1 MTSPGEGGGA
11 QAVAPLAARLGAA
24 SPLDGFVDYTDSEG
38 ISLYPAQEEALLEI
52 LDGRNVIMNTPTGSG
67 KSLVAAGAH
76 FAALSAGQRSVYT
89 APLKALVSEKFFALC
104 AAFGADRVGMI
115 TGDAAVNPQAPIIC
129 ATAEILANWA
139 LRDGSEADVD
149 VVIADEF
156 HFYADPQR
164 GWAWQVPLLSLPQ
177 CQFVLLSAT
186 LGPTQRF
193 ADELTGRTG
202 RDTATVRSA
211 ERPVPLRFEYGT
223 LPLHASIE
231 DLLER
236 NRAPIYVVHFTQRE
250 AIEAAQAYTSIGVL
264 SRAERELVAEAIGGF
279 KFDSPIGKD
288 LRRLIGHGVG
298 VHHAGLLPKYRLLT
312 ERLAQQGLLKL
323 ICGTDTLGVGVNV
336 PIRTVLFT
344 QLCKYD
350 GQKTRL
356 LNAREFHQIAGR
368 AGRAGYDDQ
377 GFVRVQAPAHW
388 IENRIATQKAESNPK
403 AKRKLTKRKPP
414 ERNYAHWNEE
424 TFDRLVAAEPEP
436 LTSSFEVSH
445 QMVMHMLDRPGD
457 GCADLRRLLVENHE
471 TRRRQRRHIR
481 RAVAIYRSL
490 VDAGV
495 VEVLEA
501 PDEWGRRV
509 RVTVD
514 LQDSFALHQPLS
526 LFAVEALG
534 VLDADETD
542 YPLDVLSVVESVL
555 ENPGPVIAAQVE
567 RLRSDLLGE
576 LKAQGVPYEER
587 MERLAAVEH
596 PKPLREFL
604 YGTFD
609 IFRRH
614 HPWVE
619 AENVR
624 PKSIAREL
632 RERAMTFGEYVN
644 HYGLKRSEG
653 LLLRYL
659 SDAYRALMQ
668 NVPTDRRTPELDE
681 LTGWLGALVRG
692 VDSSLLDEWERLTA
706 VADGSGDGEDGG
718 SGSEGDG
725 GSDGE
730 DGEDSEDSESDGGS
744 ESESAGEDGGSDG
757 ESGSDGEDGE
767 DGEDSES
774 DGGDVRR

>member
-1 MTSPGEGGGA
+1 MARA
-11 QAVAPLAARLGAA
+11 QAVAPLAARLAAA
-24 SPLDGFVDYTDSEG
+24 SPLDGFVDYVTSEG

-76 FAALSAGQRSVYT
+76 FAALSAGRRSVYT

-104 AAFGADRVGMI
+104 EAFGAERVGMI

-139 LRDGSEADVD
+139 LRDGAEADVD

-164 GWAWQVPLLSLPQ
+164 GWAWQVPLLTLPQ

-202 RDTATVRSA
+202 RETVTVRSA

-231 DLLER
+231 DLLDR

-264 SRAERELVAEAIGGF
+264 SRAERDLVAEAIGGF

-350 GQKTRL
+350 GQRTRL

-368 AGRAGYDDQ
+368 AGRAGFDEQ

-388 IENRIATQKAESNPK
+388 IENRVAERKAESDPK

-424 TFDRLVAAEPEP
+424 TFERLVAAEPEP

-445 QMVMHMLDRPGD
+445 QMVMHVLDRPGD
-457 GCADLRRLLVENHE
+457 GCADMRRLLVENHE

-495 VEVLEA
+495 VEVLDT

-526 LFAVEALG
+526 LFAMEALG
-534 VLDADETD
+534 VLDADEPD

-567 RLRSDLLGE
+567 RLRSHLLGE

-604 YGTFD
+604 YGSFD

-619 AENVR
+619 GENVR
-624 PKSIAREL
+624 PKSITREL
-632 RERAMTFGEYVN
+632 HERAMTFGEYVN

-659 SDAYRALMQ
+659 SDAYRTLVQ

-681 LTGWLGALVRG
+681 LTDWLGALVRG

-706 VADGSGDGEDGG
+706 VAAGSDDGEP
-718 SGSEGDG
+718 EGDTG
-725 GSDGE
+725 
-730 DGEDSEDSESDGGS
+730 
-744 ESESAGEDGGSDG
+744 
-757 ESGSDGEDGE
+757 
-767 DGEDSES
+767 
-774 DGGDVRR
+774 

>member
-1 MTSPGEGGGA
+1 MTAPA
-11 QAVAPLAARLGAA
+11 DPTVTTTPMAAADPPAPLAPPLAARLGAA
-24 SPLDGFVDYTDSEG
+24 SPLDGFVDYVESEG

-76 FAALSAGQRSVYT
+76 FAALVAGRRSVYT

-104 AAFGADRVGMI
+104 DAFGAERVGMI
-115 TGDAAVNPQAPIIC
+115 TGDAAVNPQAPIVC

-139 LRDGSEADVD
+139 LRDGADADVD

-164 GWAWQVPLLSLPQ
+164 GWAWQVPLLTLPQ

-186 LGPTQRF
+186 LGPTDRF
-193 ADELTGRTG
+193 AAELDARTG
-202 RDTATVRSA
+202 RKTVTVRSG

-236 NRAPIYVVHFTQRE
+236 NRAPVYVVHFTQRE

-264 SRAERELVAEAIGGF
+264 SRAERDRVAEAVGGF
-279 KFDSPIGKD
+279 AFDSPIGKD

-350 GQKTRL
+350 GQRTRL

-368 AGRAGYDDQ
+368 AGRAGYDEQ

-388 IENRIATQKAESNPK
+388 IENRVAEQKTADNPK
-403 AKRKLTKRKPP
+403 ARRKLTKRKPP
-414 ERNYAHWNEE
+414 ERNYAHWNED
-424 TFDRLVAAEPEP
+424 TYQRLTAAEPEP
-436 LTSSFEVSH
+436 LVSSFDVSH
-445 QMVMHMLDRPGD
+445 QMVMHLLDRPGD
-457 GCADLRRLLVENHE
+457 GCAALRRLLVENHE

-495 VEVLEA
+495 VEVLES

-509 RVTVD
+509 RVTVN
-514 LQDSFALHQPLS
+514 LQDGFALHQPLS

-534 VLDADETD
+534 VLDPGEAD
-542 YPLDVLSVVESVL
+542 YPLDVLSVIESVL
-555 ENPGPVIAAQVE
+555 ENPGPVVAAQVE
-567 RLRSDLLGE
+567 RLRADLLGE

-604 YGTFD
+604 YGAFD
-609 IFRRH
+609 LFRRH

-619 AENVR
+619 GDNVR
-624 PKSIAREL
+624 PKSIAREMH
-632 RERAMTFGEYVN
+632 ERAMTFGEYVN

-659 SDAYRALMQ
+659 SDAYRTMMQ
-668 NVPTDRRTPELDE
+668 NVPAERRTPPLDE
-681 LTGWLGALVRG
+681 LTDWLGALVRG

-706 VADGSGDGEDGG
+706 VAAEPSGVEQ
-718 SGSEGDG
+718 
-725 GSDGE
+725 
-730 DGEDSEDSESDGGS
+730 
-744 ESESAGEDGGSDG
+744 
-757 ESGSDGEDGE
+757 
-767 DGEDSES
+767 
-774 DGGDVRR
+774 

>member
-1 MTSPGEGGGA
+1 MNPDDPRTPADAGTASRHEGDGAPAARLGSPAPSAARLGSP
-11 QAVAPLAARLGAA
+11 APLAARLGAA
-24 SPLDGFVDYTDSEG
+24 SPLDGFVDYTESAG
-38 ISLYPAQEEALLEI
+38 IALYPAQEEALLEI
-52 LDGRNVIMNTPTGSG
+52 LEGHNVIMNTPTGSG

-76 FAALSAGQRSVYT
+76 FAALVEGRRSVYT

-104 AAFGADRVGMI
+104 DAFGAERVGMI

-129 ATAEILANWA
+129 ATAEILANQA
-139 LRDGSEADVD
+139 LRDGDEADVD

-164 GWAWQVPLLSLPQ
+164 GWAWQVPLLTLPQ

-193 ADELTGRTG
+193 ADELTRRTG
-202 RDTATVRSA
+202 RETVTVRSA

-223 LPLHASIE
+223 APLHASIE

-236 NRAPIYVVHFTQRE
+236 DRAPIYVVHFTQRE

-264 SRAERELVAEAIGGF
+264 TRGERDLVAEAVGGF

-298 VHHAGLLPKYRLLT
+298 AHHAGLLPKYRLLT

-350 GQKTRL
+350 GQRTRL

-368 AGRAGYDDQ
+368 AGRAGFDEQ

-388 IENRIATQKAESNPK
+388 IENRIAEEKAAADRKS
-403 AKRKLTKRKPP
+403 KRKVVKRRPP

-424 TFDRLVAAEPEP
+424 TFTRLTGAEPEP
-436 LTSSFEVSH
+436 LVSSFEVSH
-445 QMVMHMLDRPGD
+445 QMVMHVLDRPGD

-490 VDAGV
+490 LEAGV
-495 VEVLEA
+495 VEVLEV
-501 PDEWGRRV
+501 PDDWGRRV

-534 VLDADETD
+534 VLDPDEAD
-542 YPLDVLSVVESVL
+542 YPRDVLSVVESVL

-567 RLRSDLLGE
+567 RLRTELLGE

-596 PKPLREFL
+596 PKPLRDFL
-604 YGTFD
+604 YGSFD
-609 IFRRH
+609 VFRRH

-619 AENVR
+619 GDNVR
-624 PKSIAREL
+624 PKSVAREMH
-632 RERAMTFGEYVN
+632 EQAMTFGEYVN

-659 SDAYRALMQ
+659 SDAYRALVQ
-668 NVPTDRRTPELDE
+668 NVPAERRTPPLDE
-681 LTGWLGALVRG
+681 LTDWLGALVRG

-706 VADGSGDGEDGG
+706 VTGEAGPADDGA
-718 SGSEGDG
+718 
-725 GSDGE
+725 
-730 DGEDSEDSESDGGS
+730 
-744 ESESAGEDGGSDG
+744 AGVEQPL
-757 ESGSDGEDGE
+757 
-767 DGEDSES
+767 
-774 DGGDVRR
+774 RR

>member
-1 MTSPGEGGGA
+1 MTTREGGGGA
-11 QAVAPLAARLGAA
+11 RAVAPLAARLDAA
-24 SPLDGFVDYTDSEG
+24 SPLDGFVEYVESEG

-76 FAALSAGQRSVYT
+76 FAALAAGRRSVYT

-104 AAFGADRVGMI
+104 DSFGAERVGMI
-115 TGDAAVNPQAPIIC
+115 TGDAAVNPGAPIVC
-129 ATAEILANWA
+129 ATAEILANWG
-139 LRDGSEADVD
+139 LRDGAEADVD
-149 VVIADEF
+149 VLIADEF

-164 GWAWQVPLLSLPQ
+164 GWAWQVPLLTLPQ

-186 LGPTQRF
+186 LGPTERF
-193 ADELTGRTG
+193 ADELTRRTG
-202 RDTATVRSA
+202 RETATVRSS

-236 NRAPIYVVHFTQRE
+236 NRAPVYVVHFTQRE
-250 AIEAAQAYTSIGVL
+250 AVEAAQAYTSIGVL
-264 SRAERELVAEAIGGF
+264 SRAERDRVAAAVGGF

-350 GQKTRL
+350 GQRTRL

-368 AGRAGYDDQ
+368 AGRAGYDEQ
-377 GFVRVQAPAHW
+377 GWVRVQAPAHW
-388 IENRIATQKAESNPK
+388 IENRIAEAKAASDPK
-403 AKRKLTKRKPP
+403 AKRKLTKRRPP
-414 ERNYAHWNEE
+414 ERNYAHWTEQ
-424 TFDRLVAAEPEP
+424 TFERLVAAEPEP
-436 LTSSFEVSH
+436 LVSSFEVSH
-445 QMVMHMLDRPGD
+445 QMVMHLLDRPGD
-457 GCADLRRLLVENHE
+457 GCADLRRLLVDNHE
-471 TRRRQRRHIR
+471 PRRRQRRHIR

-490 VDAGV
+490 LEAGV
-495 VEVLEA
+495 VEVLET

-534 VLDADETD
+534 VLDSAEDG
-542 YPLDVLSVVESVL
+542 YPLDVLSVIESVL

-604 YGTFD
+604 YGAFD
-609 IFRRH
+609 VFRRH

-619 AENVR
+619 GDNVR
-624 PKSIAREL
+624 PKSIAREMH
-632 RERAMTFGEYVN
+632 ERAMNFGEYVN

-659 SDAYRALMQ
+659 SDAYRALVQ
-668 NVPTDRRTPELDE
+668 NVPAERRTPALEE
-681 LTGWLGALVRG
+681 LTDWLGALVRG

-706 VADGSGDGEDGG
+706 VAGEVE
-718 SGSEGDG
+718 GSE
-725 GSDGE
+725 
-730 DGEDSEDSESDGGS
+730 
-744 ESESAGEDGGSDG
+744 A
-757 ESGSDGEDGE
+757 SGAADPPAAD
-767 DGEDSES
+767 
-774 DGGDVRR
+774 DVRHRRDR

>member
-1 MTSPGEGGGA
+1 MPAGEGICA
-11 QAVAPLAARLGAA
+11 PVSSSRADSSPLAARLSAD
-24 SPLDGFVDYTDSEG
+24 SPLDGFIDYVTSEDL
-38 ISLYPAQEEALLEI
+38 SLYPAQEEALLEI
-52 LDGRNVIMNTPTGSG
+52 FDGRNVIMNTPTGSG
-67 KSLVAAGAH
+67 KSLVAVGAH
-76 FAALSAGQRSVYT
+76 FAALAAGRRSIYT

-104 AAFGADRVGMI
+104 DAFGAERVGMI
-115 TGDAAVNPQAPIIC
+115 TGDASVNPQAPIIC
-129 ATAEILANWA
+129 ATAEILANQA
-139 LRDGSEADVD
+139 LRDGADAEVD

-164 GWAWQVPLLSLPQ
+164 GWAWQVPLLTLPQ

-186 LGPTQRF
+186 LGPTDRF
-193 ADELTGRTG
+193 AEELTGRTG
-202 RDTATVRSA
+202 RETATVRSA

-250 AIEAAQAYTSIGVL
+250 ATAAAQAYTSIGIL
-264 SRAERELVAEAIGGF
+264 SRAERDRLTEAIGGF
-279 KFDSPIGKD
+279 RFDSPIGKD

-350 GQKTRL
+350 GQRTRL
-356 LNAREFHQIAGR
+356 LSAREFHQIAGR
-368 AGRAGYDDQ
+368 AGRAGYDEQ
-377 GFVRVQAPAHW
+377 GWVRVQAPAHW
-388 IENRIATQKAESNPK
+388 IENRVAETKAASDPK
-403 AKRKLTKRKPP
+403 RKRKPTKRRAP
-414 ERNYAHWNEE
+414 ERNYAHWTEA
-424 TFDRLVAAEPEP
+424 TFERLVAAQPEP
-436 LTSSFEVSH
+436 LDSSFEVSH
-445 QMVMHMLDRPGD
+445 QMVMHVLDRPGD

-471 TRRRQRRHIR
+471 PRRRQRRHIR

-501 PDEWGRRV
+501 PDRWGRRV

-514 LQDSFALHQPLS
+514 LQDNFALHQPLS
-526 LFAVEALG
+526 LFALEALG
-534 VLDADETD
+534 VLDAAEPD
-542 YPLDVLSVVESVL
+542 YPLEVLSVIESVM

-567 RLRSDLLGE
+567 QIRSDLLGE

-604 YGTFD
+604 YGSFD

-619 AENVR
+619 GDNVR
-624 PKSIAREL
+624 PKSVAREMH
-632 RERAMTFGEYVN
+632 ERAMNFGEYVN

-659 SDAYRALMQ
+659 SDVYRAMVQ
-668 NVPTDRRTPELDE
+668 NVPDEARTPELDE
-681 LTGWLGALVRG
+681 LTGQLGALVRA

-706 VADGSGDGEDGG
+706 QAEASGTP
-718 SGSEGDG
+718 EGDSG
-725 GSDGE
+725 VEQQE
-730 DGEDSEDSESDGGS
+730 DPDDREGQHHCQQP
-744 ESESAGEDGGSDG
+744 
-757 ESGSDGEDGE
+757 
-767 DGEDSES
+767 
-774 DGGDVRR
+774 VL

>member
-1 MTSPGEGGGA
+1 MTAAGPT
-11 QAVAPLAARLGAA
+11 VPPLAARLGAA
-24 SPLDGFVDYTDSEG
+24 SPLDGFVDYTESEG

-52 LDGRNVIMNTPTGSG
+52 LGGHNVIMNTPTGSG

-76 FAALSAGQRSVYT
+76 FAALVAGRRSVYT

-104 AAFGADRVGMI
+104 EAFGAERVGMI

-139 LRDGSEADVD
+139 LRDGTDADVD

-164 GWAWQVPLLSLPQ
+164 GWAWQVPLLTLPQ

-186 LGPTQRF
+186 LGPTEHF
-193 ADELTGRTG
+193 ATELTGRTG
-202 RDTATVRSA
+202 RETVTVRSA

-223 LPLHASIE
+223 VPLHASIE

-236 NRAPIYVVHFTQRE
+236 NRAPVYVVHFTQRE
-250 AIEAAQAYTSIGVL
+250 AIDAAQAYTSIGVL
-264 SRAERELVAEAIGGF
+264 SRAERDRVAEAIGGF

-356 LNAREFHQIAGR
+356 LSAREFHQIAGR

-388 IENRIATQKAESNPK
+388 IENRIVEEKAASDP
-403 AKRKLTKRKPP
+403 KRKRKVVKRRPP

-424 TFDRLVAAEPEP
+424 TFERLVAAEPEP
-436 LTSSFEVSH
+436 LVSSFEVSH
-445 QMVMHMLDRPGD
+445 QMVMHLLDRPGD
-457 GCADLRRLLVENHE
+457 GCATLRRLLVENHE

-490 VDAGV
+490 IEAGV
-495 VEVLEA
+495 VEVLES
-501 PDEWGRRV
+501 PDEWGRLV

-534 VLDADETD
+534 VLDVAEAD
-542 YPLDVLSVVESVL
+542 YPLDVLSVIESVL

-604 YGTFD
+604 YGAFD
-609 IFRRH
+609 IFRQH

-619 AENVR
+619 GDNVR
-624 PKSIAREL
+624 PKSIAREMH
-632 RERAMTFGEYVN
+632 ERAMNFGEYVN

-659 SDAYRALMQ
+659 SDAYRALVQ
-668 NVPTDRRTPELDE
+668 NVPAERRTPPLDE
-681 LTGWLGALVRG
+681 LTDWLGTLVRG

-706 VADGSGDGEDGG
+706 VVGGEA
-718 SGSEGDG
+718 EPV
-725 GSDGE
+725 
-730 DGEDSEDSESDGGS
+730 
-744 ESESAGEDGGSDG
+744 AN
-757 ESGSDGEDGE
+757 
-767 DGEDSES
+767 
-774 DGGDVRR
+774 

>member
-1 MTSPGEGGGA
+1 MTAAGPT
-11 QAVAPLAARLGAA
+11 VPPLAARLGAA
-24 SPLDGFVDYTDSEG
+24 SPLDGFVDYTESEG

-52 LDGRNVIMNTPTGSG
+52 LGGHNVIMNTPTGSG

-76 FAALSAGQRSVYT
+76 FAALVAGRRSVYT

-104 AAFGADRVGMI
+104 EAFGAERVGMI

-139 LRDGSEADVD
+139 LRDGTDADVD

-164 GWAWQVPLLSLPQ
+164 GWAWQVPLLTLPQ

-186 LGPTQRF
+186 LGPTEHF
-193 ADELTGRTG
+193 ATELTGRTG
-202 RDTATVRSA
+202 RETVTVRSA

-223 LPLHASIE
+223 VPLHASIE

-236 NRAPIYVVHFTQRE
+236 NRAPVYVVHFTQRE
-250 AIEAAQAYTSIGVL
+250 AIDAAQAYTSIGVL
-264 SRAERELVAEAIGGF
+264 SRAERDRVAEAIGGF

-356 LNAREFHQIAGR
+356 LSAREFHQIAGR

-388 IENRIATQKAESNPK
+388 IENRIVEEKAASDP
-403 AKRKLTKRKPP
+403 KRKRKVVKRRPP

-424 TFDRLVAAEPEP
+424 TFERLVAAEPEP
-436 LTSSFEVSH
+436 LVSSFEVSH
-445 QMVMHMLDRPGD
+445 QMVMHLLDRPGD
-457 GCADLRRLLVENHE
+457 GCAALRRLLVENHE

-490 VDAGV
+490 IEAGV
-495 VEVLEA
+495 VEVLES
-501 PDEWGRRV
+501 PDEWGRLV

-534 VLDADETD
+534 VLDVAEAD
-542 YPLDVLSVVESVL
+542 YPLDVLSVIESVL

-587 MERLAAVEH
+587 TERLAAVEH

-604 YGTFD
+604 YGAFD
-609 IFRRH
+609 IFRQH

-619 AENVR
+619 GDNVR
-624 PKSIAREL
+624 PKSIAREMH
-632 RERAMTFGEYVN
+632 ERAMNFGEYVN

-659 SDAYRALMQ
+659 SDAYRALVQ
-668 NVPTDRRTPELDE
+668 NVPAERRTPPLDE
-681 LTGWLGALVRG
+681 LTDWLGTLVRG

-706 VADGSGDGEDGG
+706 VVGGEA
-718 SGSEGDG
+718 EPV
-725 GSDGE
+725 
-730 DGEDSEDSESDGGS
+730 
-744 ESESAGEDGGSDG
+744 AN
-757 ESGSDGEDGE
+757 
-767 DGEDSES
+767 
-774 DGGDVRR
+774 

>member
-1 MTSPGEGGGA
+1 MTVGA
-11 QAVAPLAARLGAA
+11 AVPPLAGRLDAA
-24 SPLDGFVDYTDSEG
+24 SVLDGFVDYVTAEG

-76 FAALSAGQRSVYT
+76 FAALAAGRRSVYT

-104 AAFGADRVGMI
+104 EAFGAERVGMI
-115 TGDAAVNPQAPIIC
+115 TGDAAVNSDAPIIC
-129 ATAEILANWA
+129 ATAEILANLA
-139 LRDGSEADVD
+139 LRDGAEADVD

-164 GWAWQVPLLSLPQ
+164 GWAWQVPLLTLPH

-186 LGPTQRF
+186 LGPTERF

-202 RDTATVRSA
+202 RETVTVRSG
-211 ERPVPLRFEYGT
+211 ERPVPLGFEYGT

-231 DLLER
+231 DLLDR

-264 SRAERELVAEAIGGF
+264 SRAERDRVASAIGGF
-279 KFDSPIGKD
+279 KFDSPHGKD

-350 GQKTRL
+350 GQRTRL
-356 LNAREFHQIAGR
+356 LNVREFHQIAGR
-368 AGRAGYDDQ
+368 AGRAGFDEQ
-377 GFVRVQAPAHW
+377 GWVRVQAPAHW
-388 IENRIATQKAESNPK
+388 IENRIAEQKAASDPK
-403 AKRKLTKRKPP
+403 AKRKLTKRRPP
-414 ERNYAHWNEE
+414 ERNYAHWNEQ
-424 TFDRLVAAEPEP
+424 TFERLVAAEPEP
-436 LTSSFEVSH
+436 LVSSFEVSH
-445 QMVMHMLDRPGD
+445 QMVMHVLDRPGD
-457 GCADLRRLLVENHE
+457 GCADLRRLLVETHE
-471 TRRRQRRHIR
+471 PRRRQRRHIR
-481 RAVAIYRSL
+481 RAIAIYRSL
-490 VDAGV
+490 LEAGV
-495 VEVLEA
+495 VEVLA
-501 PDEWGRRV
+501 VPDEWGRRV

-534 VLDADETD
+534 VLDAEAAD
-542 YPLDVLSVVESVL
+542 YPLDVLSVIESVL

-567 RLRSDLLGE
+567 RLRNDLLGE

-587 MERLAAVEH
+587 MERLATVEH

-604 YGTFD
+604 YGAFD

-619 AENVR
+619 GDNVR
-624 PKSIAREL
+624 PKSVAREMHQ
-632 RERAMTFGEYVN
+632 RSMNFGEYVN

-653 LLLRYL
+653 LVLRYL
-659 SDAYRALMQ
+659 SDAYRTLIQ
-668 NVPTDRRTPELDE
+668 NVPAERRTPALEE
-681 LTGWLGALVRG
+681 LTDWLGALVRG

-706 VADGSGDGEDGG
+706 VAEETGT
-718 SGSEGDG
+718 
-725 GSDGE
+725 
-730 DGEDSEDSESDGGS
+730 
-744 ESESAGEDGGSDG
+744 A
-757 ESGSDGEDGE
+757 
-767 DGEDSES
+767 
-774 DGGDVRR
+774 

>member
-1 MTSPGEGGGA
+1 MTSPAEGGGA

-52 LDGRNVIMNTPTGSG
+52 LDGQNVIMNTPTGSG

-76 FAALSAGQRSVYT
+76 FAALAAGRRSVYT

>member
-1 MTSPGEGGGA
+1 MTAAGPT
-11 QAVAPLAARLGAA
+11 VPPLAARLGAA
-24 SPLDGFVDYTDSEG
+24 SPLDGFVDYTESEG

-52 LDGRNVIMNTPTGSG
+52 LGGHNVIMNTPTGSG

-76 FAALSAGQRSVYT
+76 FAALVAGRRSVYT

-104 AAFGADRVGMI
+104 EAFGAERVGMI

-139 LRDGSEADVD
+139 LRDGTDADVD

-164 GWAWQVPLLSLPQ
+164 GWAWQVPLLTLPK

-186 LGPTQRF
+186 LGPTEHF
-193 ADELTGRTG
+193 ATELTGRTG
-202 RDTATVRSA
+202 RETVTVRSA

-223 LPLHASIE
+223 VPLHASIE

-236 NRAPIYVVHFTQRE
+236 NRAPVYVVHFTQRE
-250 AIEAAQAYTSIGVL
+250 AIDAAQAYTSIGVL
-264 SRAERELVAEAIGGF
+264 SRAERDRVAEAIGGF

-356 LNAREFHQIAGR
+356 LSAREFHQIAGR

-388 IENRIATQKAESNPK
+388 IENRIVEEKAASDP
-403 AKRKLTKRKPP
+403 KRKRKVVKRRPP

-424 TFDRLVAAEPEP
+424 TFERLVAAEPEP
-436 LTSSFEVSH
+436 LVSSFEVSH
-445 QMVMHMLDRPGD
+445 QMVMHLLDRPGD
-457 GCADLRRLLVENHE
+457 GCAALRRLLVENHE

-490 VDAGV
+490 IEAGV
-495 VEVLEA
+495 VEVLES
-501 PDEWGRRV
+501 PDEWGRLV

-534 VLDADETD
+534 VLDVAEAD
-542 YPLDVLSVVESVL
+542 YPLDVLSVIESVL

-587 MERLAAVEH
+587 TERLAAVEH

-604 YGTFD
+604 YGAFD
-609 IFRRH
+609 IFRQH

-619 AENVR
+619 GDNVR
-624 PKSIAREL
+624 PKSIAREMH
-632 RERAMTFGEYVN
+632 ERAMNFGEYVN

-659 SDAYRALMQ
+659 SDAYRALVQ
-668 NVPTDRRTPELDE
+668 NVPAERRTPPLDE
-681 LTGWLGALVRG
+681 LTDWLGTLVRG

-706 VADGSGDGEDGG
+706 VVGGEA
-718 SGSEGDG
+718 EPV
-725 GSDGE
+725 
-730 DGEDSEDSESDGGS
+730 
-744 ESESAGEDGGSDG
+744 AN
-757 ESGSDGEDGE
+757 
-767 DGEDSES
+767 
-774 DGGDVRR
+774 

>member
-1 MTSPGEGGGA
+1 MTAAGPT
-11 QAVAPLAARLGAA
+11 VPPLAARLGAA
-24 SPLDGFVDYTDSEG
+24 SPLDGFVDYTESEG

-52 LDGRNVIMNTPTGSG
+52 LGGHNVIMNTPTGSG

-76 FAALSAGQRSVYT
+76 FAALVAGRRSVYT

-104 AAFGADRVGMI
+104 EAFGAERVGMI

-139 LRDGSEADVD
+139 LRDGTDADVD

-164 GWAWQVPLLSLPQ
+164 GWAWQVPLLTLPQ

-186 LGPTQRF
+186 LGPTEHF
-193 ADELTGRTG
+193 ATELTGRTG
-202 RDTATVRSA
+202 RETVTVRSA

-223 LPLHASIE
+223 VPLHASIE

-236 NRAPIYVVHFTQRE
+236 NRAPVYVVHFTQRE
-250 AIEAAQAYTSIGVL
+250 AIDAAQAYTSIGVL
-264 SRAERELVAEAIGGF
+264 SRAERDRVAEAIGGF

-312 ERLAQQGLLKL
+312 ERLAQRGLLKL

-356 LNAREFHQIAGR
+356 LSAREFHQIAGR

-388 IENRIATQKAESNPK
+388 IENRIVEEKAASDP
-403 AKRKLTKRKPP
+403 KRKRKVVKRRPP

-424 TFDRLVAAEPEP
+424 TFERLVAAEPEP
-436 LTSSFEVSH
+436 LVSSFEVSH
-445 QMVMHMLDRPGD
+445 QMVMHLLDRPGD
-457 GCADLRRLLVENHE
+457 GCAALRRLLVENHE

-490 VDAGV
+490 IEAGV
-495 VEVLEA
+495 VEVLES
-501 PDEWGRRV
+501 PDEWGRLV

-534 VLDADETD
+534 VLDVAEAD
-542 YPLDVLSVVESVL
+542 YPLDVLSVIESVL

-604 YGTFD
+604 YGAFD
-609 IFRRH
+609 IFRQH

-619 AENVR
+619 GDNVR
-624 PKSIAREL
+624 PKSIAREMH
-632 RERAMTFGEYVN
+632 ERAMNFGEYVN

-659 SDAYRALMQ
+659 SDAYRALVQ
-668 NVPTDRRTPELDE
+668 NVPAERRTPPLDE
-681 LTGWLGALVRG
+681 LTDWLGTLVRG

-706 VADGSGDGEDGG
+706 VVGGEA
-718 SGSEGDG
+718 EPV
-725 GSDGE
+725 
-730 DGEDSEDSESDGGS
+730 
-744 ESESAGEDGGSDG
+744 AN
-757 ESGSDGEDGE
+757 
-767 DGEDSES
+767 
-774 DGGDVRR
+774 

>member
-1 MTSPGEGGGA
+1 MTAPLLPDDSPEPEA
-11 QAVAPLAARLGAA
+11 TIPPLAARLGAA
-24 SPLDGFVDYTDSEG
+24 SALDGFVDYVTSQG
-38 ISLYPAQEEALLEI
+38 IDLYPAQEEALLEI
-52 LDGRNVIMNTPTGSG
+52 LDGRNVILNTPTGSG

-76 FAALSAGQRSVYT
+76 FAALTAGRRSVYT

-104 AAFGADRVGMI
+104 AAFGPERVGMI
-115 TGDAAVNPQAPIIC
+115 TGDASVNPQAPIIC
-129 ATAEILANWA
+129 ATAEILANLA
-139 LRDGSEADVD
+139 LREGTDADVD

-164 GWAWQVPLLSLPQ
+164 GWAWQVPLLTLPQ

-186 LGPTQRF
+186 LGPTERF
-193 ADELTGRTG
+193 ADELNRRTG
-202 RDTATVRSA
+202 RETVTVRSA
-211 ERPVPLRFEYGT
+211 ERPVPLRFEYGVE
-223 LPLHASIE
+223 PLHASIE

-236 NRAPIYVVHFTQRE
+236 NRAPVYVVHFTQRE
-250 AIEAAQAYTSIGVL
+250 ATEAAQAYTSIGML
-264 SRAERELVAEAIGGF
+264 TRAERDRVAEAVGGF

-356 LNAREFHQIAGR
+356 LSAREFHQIAGR
-368 AGRAGYDDQ
+368 AGRAGYDEQ

-388 IENRIATQKAESNPK
+388 IENRVAAEKAAADPRS
-403 AKRKLTKRKPP
+403 KRKVVKRKAP
-414 ERNYAHWNEE
+414 ERNYAHWNAD

-436 LTSSFEVSH
+436 LTSSFAVSH

-457 GCADLRRLLVENHE
+457 GCAALRRLLVENHE

-481 RAVAIYRSL
+481 RAVGIYRSL
-490 VDAGV
+490 LEAGV
-495 VEVLEA
+495 VELLA
-501 PDEWGRRV
+501 TPDELDRRV

-514 LQDSFALHQPLS
+514 LQDRFALHQPLS

-534 VLDADETD
+534 VLDPDEPD
-542 YPLDVLSVVESVL
+542 YHLDVLSVLESVL
-555 ENPGPVIAAQVE
+555 ENPGVVLAAQTE
-567 RLRSDLLGE
+567 RLRVELLGE

-587 MERLAAVEH
+587 MERLAEVEH

-604 YGTFD
+604 YGAFGV
-609 IFRRH
+609 FRQN

-619 AENVR
+619 GDNVR
-624 PKSIAREL
+624 PKSVAREMH
-632 RERAMTFGEYVN
+632 ERAMTFGEYVN

-659 SDAYRALMQ
+659 SDAYRALVQ
-668 NVPTDRRTPELDE
+668 NVPAEQQSDAGARVDRLARGTGAGCGFEPAGRVGAADGGGCGGGRGGRGGRGDRRGD
-681 LTGWLGALVRG
+681 RQR
-692 VDSSLLDEWERLTA
+692 S
-706 VADGSGDGEDGG
+706 ADPGGG
-718 SGSEGDG
+718 SL
-725 GSDGE
+725 
-730 DGEDSEDSESDGGS
+730 
-744 ESESAGEDGGSDG
+744 
-757 ESGSDGEDGE
+757 
-767 DGEDSES
+767 
-774 DGGDVRR
+774 RR

>member
-1 MTSPGEGGGA
+1 MTSPAEGGGA

-24 SPLDGFVDYTDSEG
+24 SPLDGFVDYVTSEG

-76 FAALSAGQRSVYT
+76 FAALVAGQRSVYT

-104 AAFGADRVGMI
+104 EAFGADRVGMI
-115 TGDAAVNPQAPIIC
+115 TGDATVNPQAPIIC
-129 ATAEILANWA
+129 ATAEILANWG
-139 LRDGSEADVD
+139 LRDGEETDVD
-149 VVIADEF
+149 LVIADEF

-164 GWAWQVPLLSLPQ
+164 GWAWQVPLLTLPQ

-186 LGPTQRF
+186 LGPTERF
-193 ADELTGRTG
+193 ADELNRRTG
-202 RDTATVRSA
+202 RETVTVRSA
-211 ERPVPLRFEYGT
+211 ERPVPLRFEYGVET
-223 LPLHASIE
+223 LHASIE

-236 NRAPIYVVHFTQRE
+236 NRAPVYVVHFTQRA

-264 SRAERELVAEAIGGF
+264 SRAERDRVAEAVGGF

-356 LNAREFHQIAGR
+356 LSAREFHQIAGR
-368 AGRAGYDDQ
+368 AGRAGYDEQ
-377 GFVRVQAPAHW
+377 GWVRVQAPAHW
-388 IENRIATQKAESNPK
+388 IENRVAEEKAASNPK
-403 AKRKLTKRKPP
+403 TKRKLTKRRPP

-424 TFDRLVAAEPEP
+424 TFERLVAAEPEP
-436 LTSSFEVSH
+436 LVSSFEVSH
-445 QMVMHMLDRPGD
+445 QMVMHVLDRPGD

-490 VDAGV
+490 IDAGV
-495 VEVLEA
+495 VEVLET

-514 LQDSFALHQPLS
+514 LQDSFALHRPLS
-526 LFAVEALG
+526 LFAMEALG
-534 VLDADETD
+534 VLDPDDAG
-542 YPLDVLSVVESVL
+542 YPLDVLSVIESVL
-555 ENPGPVIAAQVE
+555 ENPGPVIAAQIE
-567 RLRSDLLGE
+567 RLRTELLGE

-604 YGTFD
+604 YGSFG
-609 IFRRH
+609 IFRQH

-619 AENVR
+619 GDNVR
-624 PKSIAREL
+624 PKSIAREMH
-632 RERAMTFGEYVN
+632 ERAMTFGEYVN

-653 LLLRYL
+653 LVLRYL
-659 SDAYRALMQ
+659 TDAYRALVQ
-668 NVPTDRRTPELDE
+668 NVPAERRTPPLDE

-706 VADGSGDGEDGG
+706 VTTEAEVAEARGA
-718 SGSEGDG
+718 
-725 GSDGE
+725 
-730 DGEDSEDSESDGGS
+730 
-744 ESESAGEDGGSDG
+744 AGVEL
-757 ESGSDGEDGE
+757 
-767 DGEDSES
+767 
-774 DGGDVRR
+774 RR

>member
-1 MTSPGEGGGA
+1 MTTREGGGGA
-11 QAVAPLAARLGAA
+11 RAVAPLAARLDAA
-24 SPLDGFVDYTDSEG
+24 SPLDGFVEYVESEG

-76 FAALSAGQRSVYT
+76 FAALAAGRRSVYT

-104 AAFGADRVGMI
+104 DSFGAERVGMI
-115 TGDAAVNPQAPIIC
+115 TGDAAVNPGAPIVC
-129 ATAEILANWA
+129 ATAEILANWG
-139 LRDGSEADVD
+139 LRDGAEADVD
-149 VVIADEF
+149 VLIADEF

-164 GWAWQVPLLSLPQ
+164 GWAWQVPLLTLPQ

-186 LGPTQRF
+186 LGPTERF
-193 ADELTGRTG
+193 ADELTRRTG
-202 RDTATVRSA
+202 RETATVRSS

-236 NRAPIYVVHFTQRE
+236 NRAPVYVVHFTQRE
-250 AIEAAQAYTSIGVL
+250 AVEAAQAYTSIGVL
-264 SRAERELVAEAIGGF
+264 SRAERDRVAAAVGGF

-350 GQKTRL
+350 GQRTRL

-368 AGRAGYDDQ
+368 AGRAGYDEQ
-377 GFVRVQAPAHW
+377 GWVRVQAPAHW
-388 IENRIATQKAESNPK
+388 IENRIAEAKAASDPK
-403 AKRKLTKRKPP
+403 AKRKLTKRRPP
-414 ERNYAHWNEE
+414 ERNYAHWTEQ
-424 TFDRLVAAEPEP
+424 TFERLVATEPEP
-436 LTSSFEVSH
+436 LVSSFEVSH
-445 QMVMHMLDRPGD
+445 QMVMHLLDRPGD
-457 GCADLRRLLVENHE
+457 GCADLRRLLVDNHE
-471 TRRRQRRHIR
+471 PRRRQRRHIR

-490 VDAGV
+490 LEAGV
-495 VEVLEA
+495 VEVLET
-501 PDEWGRRV
+501 PDEWDRRV

-534 VLDADETD
+534 VLDSAEDG
-542 YPLDVLSVVESVL
+542 YPLDVLSVIESVL

-604 YGTFD
+604 YGAFD
-609 IFRRH
+609 VFRRH

-619 AENVR
+619 GDNVR
-624 PKSIAREL
+624 PKSIAREMH
-632 RERAMTFGEYVN
+632 ERAMNFGEYVN

-659 SDAYRALMQ
+659 SDAYRALVQ
-668 NVPTDRRTPELDE
+668 NVPAERRTPALEE
-681 LTGWLGALVRG
+681 LTDWLGALVRG

-706 VADGSGDGEDGG
+706 VAGEVE
-718 SGSEGDG
+718 GSE
-725 GSDGE
+725 
-730 DGEDSEDSESDGGS
+730 
-744 ESESAGEDGGSDG
+744 A
-757 ESGSDGEDGE
+757 SGAADPPAAD
-767 DGEDSES
+767 
-774 DGGDVRR
+774 DVRHRRDR

>member
-1 MTSPGEGGGA
+1 MEPLSAANP
-11 QAVAPLAARLGAA
+11 AVAPLAARLGAA
-24 SPLDGFVDYTDSEG
+24 SPLDGFVDYVTSEG

-76 FAALSAGQRSVYT
+76 FAALVAGRRSVYT

-115 TGDAAVNPQAPIIC
+115 TGDASVNPQAPIIC

-139 LRDGSEADVD
+139 LRDGEEADVD

-164 GWAWQVPLLSLPQ
+164 GWAWQVPLLTLPQ

-186 LGPTQRF
+186 LGPTDRF

-202 RDTATVRSA
+202 RETATVRSV

-223 LPLHASIE
+223 VPLHASIE

-264 SRAERELVAEAIGGF
+264 SRAERDRVATAVGGF

-350 GQKTRL
+350 GQRTRL
-356 LNAREFHQIAGR
+356 LSAREFHQIAGR
-368 AGRAGYDDQ
+368 AGRAGFDDQ
-377 GFVRVQAPAHW
+377 GWVRVQAPAHW
-388 IENRIATQKAESNPK
+388 IDNRIAEEKAAANPK
-403 AKRKLTKRKPP
+403 SKRKVVKRRPP
-414 ERNYAHWNEE
+414 ERNYAHWNED
-424 TFDRLVAAEPEP
+424 TFGRLVAAEPEP
-436 LTSSFEVSH
+436 LVSSFEVSH
-445 QMVMHMLDRPGD
+445 QMVMHLLDRPGD
-457 GCADLRRLLVENHE
+457 GCAALRRLLVENHE
-471 TRRRQRRHIR
+471 PRRRQRRHIR

-490 VDAGV
+490 LEAGV
-495 VEVLEA
+495 VEVLES
-501 PDEWGRRV
+501 PDRWDRRV

-514 LQDSFALHQPLS
+514 LQDGFALHQPLS

-534 VLDADETD
+534 VLDPDDEG
-542 YPLDVLSVVESVL
+542 YPSDVLSVIESVL
-555 ENPGPVIAAQVE
+555 ENPRPVIAAQIE

-604 YGTFD
+604 YGSFD
-609 IFRRH
+609 IFRQH

-619 AENVR
+619 GDNVR
-624 PKSIAREL
+624 PKSIAREMH
-632 RERAMTFGEYVN
+632 ERAMNFGEYVN

-659 SDAYRALMQ
+659 SDAYRALVQ
-668 NVPTDRRTPELDE
+668 NVPTERRTPPLDE

-706 VADGSGDGEDGG
+706 VATGVEPDGVATGE
-718 SGSEGDG
+718 
-725 GSDGE
+725 GE
-730 DGEDSEDSESDGGS
+730 PL
-744 ESESAGEDGGSDG
+744 
-757 ESGSDGEDGE
+757 
-767 DGEDSES
+767 
-774 DGGDVRR
+774 RR

>member
-1 MTSPGEGGGA
+1 MTVGA
-11 QAVAPLAARLGAA
+11 SVPPLAARLSAA
-24 SPLDGFVDYTDSEG
+24 SPLDGFVDYVTSEG

-76 FAALSAGQRSVYT
+76 FAALIAGRRSVYT

-104 AAFGADRVGMI
+104 DAFGAERVGMI
-115 TGDAAVNPQAPIIC
+115 TGDAAVNSGAPIIC

-139 LRDGSEADVD
+139 LRDGAEADVD

-164 GWAWQVPLLSLPQ
+164 GWAWQVPLLTLPQ

-186 LGPTQRF
+186 LGPTERF

-202 RDTATVRSA
+202 RETVTVRSG
-211 ERPVPLRFEYGT
+211 ERPVPLGFEYGM

-231 DLLER
+231 DLLDR

-264 SRAERELVAEAIGGF
+264 SRAERDRVAEAVGGF

-312 ERLAQQGLLKL
+312 ERLAQGGLLKL

-368 AGRAGYDDQ
+368 AGRAGYDEQ
-377 GFVRVQAPAHW
+377 GWVRVQAPAHW
-388 IENRIATQKAESNPK
+388 IENRIAEQKAASDPK
-403 AKRKLTKRKPP
+403 AKRKLTKRRPP
-414 ERNYAHWNEE
+414 ERNYAHWNEQ
-424 TFDRLVAAEPEP
+424 TFERLVAAEPEP
-436 LTSSFEVSH
+436 LVSSFEVSH
-445 QMVMHMLDRPGD
+445 QMVMHVLDRPGD

-490 VDAGV
+490 LEAGV
-495 VEVLEA
+495 VEVLQV

-526 LFAVEALG
+526 LFAVEALD
-534 VLDADETD
+534 VLDADEAD
-542 YPLDVLSVVESVL
+542 YPRDVLSVIESVL

-567 RLRSDLLGE
+567 RLRNDLLGE

-604 YGTFD
+604 YGSFD

-619 AENVR
+619 GDNVR
-624 PKSIAREL
+624 PKSIAREMH
-632 RERAMTFGEYVN
+632 ERAMNFGEYVN

-653 LLLRYL
+653 LVLRYL
-659 SDAYRALMQ
+659 SDAYRALVQ
-668 NVPTDRRTPELDE
+668 NVPAERRTPALEE
-681 LTGWLGALVRG
+681 LTDWLGALVRG

-706 VADGSGDGEDGG
+706 VAA
-718 SGSEGDG
+718 
-725 GSDGE
+725 
-730 DGEDSEDSESDGGS
+730 
-744 ESESAGEDGGSDG
+744 SAEPDDRTGAAGAP
-757 ESGSDGEDGE
+757 
-767 DGEDSES
+767 
-774 DGGDVRR
+774 R

>member
-1 MTSPGEGGGA
+1 MEPLSAADP
-11 QAVAPLAARLGAA
+11 AVAPLAARLGAA
-24 SPLDGFVDYTDSEG
+24 SPLDGFVDYVTSEG

-76 FAALSAGQRSVYT
+76 FAALVAGRRSVYT

-115 TGDAAVNPQAPIIC
+115 TGDASVNPQAPIIC

-139 LRDGSEADVD
+139 LRDGEEADVD

-164 GWAWQVPLLSLPQ
+164 GWAWQVPLLTLPQ

-186 LGPTQRF
+186 LGPTDRF

-202 RDTATVRSA
+202 RETATVRSV

-223 LPLHASIE
+223 VPLHASIE

-264 SRAERELVAEAIGGF
+264 SRAERDRVATAVGGF

-350 GQKTRL
+350 GQRTRL
-356 LNAREFHQIAGR
+356 LSAREFHQIAGR
-368 AGRAGYDDQ
+368 AGRAGFDDQ
-377 GFVRVQAPAHW
+377 GWVRVQAPAHW
-388 IENRIATQKAESNPK
+388 IDNRIAEEKAAANPK
-403 AKRKLTKRKPP
+403 SKRKVVKRRPP
-414 ERNYAHWNEE
+414 ERNYAHWNED
-424 TFDRLVAAEPEP
+424 TFGRLVAAEPEP
-436 LTSSFEVSH
+436 LVSSFEVSH
-445 QMVMHMLDRPGD
+445 QMVMHLLDRPGD
-457 GCADLRRLLVENHE
+457 GCAALRRLLVENHE
-471 TRRRQRRHIR
+471 PRRRQRRHIR

-490 VDAGV
+490 LEAGV
-495 VEVLEA
+495 VEVLES
-501 PDEWGRRV
+501 PDRWDRRV

-514 LQDSFALHQPLS
+514 LQDGFALHQPLS
-526 LFAVEALG
+526 LFAVEALE
-534 VLDADETD
+534 VLDPDDEG
-542 YPLDVLSVVESVL
+542 YPSDVLSVIESVL
-555 ENPGPVIAAQVE
+555 ENPRPVIAAQIE

-604 YGTFD
+604 YGSFD
-609 IFRRH
+609 IFRQH

-619 AENVR
+619 GDNVR
-624 PKSIAREL
+624 PKSIAREMH
-632 RERAMTFGEYVN
+632 ERAMNFGEYVN

-659 SDAYRALMQ
+659 SDAYRALVQ
-668 NVPTDRRTPELDE
+668 NVPAERRTPPLDE

-706 VADGSGDGEDGG
+706 VATGVEPDGVATGE
-718 SGSEGDG
+718 
-725 GSDGE
+725 GE
-730 DGEDSEDSESDGGS
+730 PL
-744 ESESAGEDGGSDG
+744 
-757 ESGSDGEDGE
+757 
-767 DGEDSES
+767 
-774 DGGDVRR
+774 RR

>member
-1 MTSPGEGGGA
+1 MPLSPAGPP
-11 QAVAPLAARLGAA
+11 VAPLAARLNAA
-24 SPLDGFVDYTDSEG
+24 SPLDGFVEYVESEG

-76 FAALSAGQRSVYT
+76 FAALTDGRRSVYT

-104 AAFGADRVGMI
+104 EAFGADRVGMI
-115 TGDAAVNPQAPIIC
+115 TGDAAVNPQAPVIC

-139 LRDGSEADVD
+139 LRDGTEADVD

-164 GWAWQVPLLSLPQ
+164 GWAWQVPLLTLPQ

-186 LGPTQRF
+186 LGPTDRF
-193 ADELTGRTG
+193 ATELTGRTG
-202 RDTATVRSA
+202 RQTVTVRSA

-231 DLLER
+231 DLVER
-236 NRAPIYVVHFTQRE
+236 NRAPVYVVHFTQRE

-264 SRAERELVAEAIGGF
+264 SRAERDLVAEAVGGF
-279 KFDSPIGKD
+279 KFDSPIGRD

-368 AGRAGYDDQ
+368 AGRAGFDEQ

-388 IENRIATQKAESNPK
+388 IENRIAEGKAVSDPK
-403 AKRKLTKRKPP
+403 AKRKLVKRRPP
-414 ERNYAHWNEE
+414 ERNYAHWNEQ
-424 TFDRLVAAEPEP
+424 TFDRLVSAEPEP
-436 LTSSFEVSH
+436 LVSSFEVSH

-457 GCADLRRLLVENHE
+457 GCAALRRLLVENHE

-490 VDAGV
+490 IEAGV
-495 VEVLEA
+495 VEVLET

-534 VLDADETD
+534 VLDPAESD
-542 YPLDVLSVVESVL
+542 YPRDVLSVVESVL
-555 ENPGPVIAAQVE
+555 ENPGAVIAAQIE

-604 YGTFD
+604 YGAFD

-619 AENVR
+619 GDNVR
-624 PKSIAREL
+624 PKSVAREIH
-632 RERAMTFGEYVN
+632 ERAMTFSEYVN

-659 SDAYRALMQ
+659 SDSYRALVQ
-668 NVPTDRRTPELDE
+668 NVPSERRTPELDE
-681 LTGWLGALVRG
+681 LTDWLGALVRG

-706 VADGSGDGEDGG
+706 VSGE
-718 SGSEGDG
+718 
-725 GSDGE
+725 
-730 DGEDSEDSESDGGS
+730 
-744 ESESAGEDGGSDG
+744 AGHP
-757 ESGSDGEDGE
+757 
-767 DGEDSES
+767 
-774 DGGDVRR
+774 

>member
-1 MTSPGEGGGA
+1 MTTAEDPDPTMPITA
-11 QAVAPLAARLGAA
+11 TDPHDAPLAARLGAP
-24 SPLDGFVDYTDSEG
+24 SPLDGFVDYVTAEG

-76 FAALSAGQRSVYT
+76 FAALVAGRRSVYT

-104 AAFGADRVGMI
+104 EAFGPERVGMI

-129 ATAEILANWA
+129 ATAEILANQA
-139 LRDGSEADVD
+139 LRDGAEADVD

-164 GWAWQVPLLSLPQ
+164 GWAWQVPLLTLPQ

-186 LGPTQRF
+186 LGPTDRF
-193 ADELTGRTG
+193 AAELTDRTG
-202 RDTATVRSA
+202 RDTVTVRSA
-211 ERPVPLRFEYGT
+211 DRPVPLRFEYGT

-236 NRAPIYVVHFTQRE
+236 NRAPVYVVHFTQRE

-264 SRAERELVAEAIGGF
+264 SRAERDRVAEAVGGF
-279 KFDSPIGKD
+279 KFDSPIGRD

-350 GQKTRL
+350 GRRTRL
-356 LNAREFHQIAGR
+356 LGAREFHQIAGR
-368 AGRAGYDDQ
+368 AGRAGFDEQ

-388 IENRIATQKAESNPK
+388 IENRIAEERAVSDPK
-403 AKRKLTKRKPP
+403 AKRKLTKRRPP
-414 ERNYAHWNEE
+414 ERNYAHWNED

-436 LTSSFEVSH
+436 LVSSFEVSH
-445 QMVMHMLDRPGD
+445 QMVMHLLDRPGD

-471 TRRRQRRHIR
+471 TRHRQRRHIR

-490 VDAGV
+490 VEAGV
-495 VEVLEA
+495 VEVLDA

-534 VLDADETD
+534 VLDPDEAD
-542 YPLDVLSVVESVL
+542 YPLDVLSVIESVL

-604 YGTFD
+604 YGAFD

-619 AENVR
+619 GDNVR
-624 PKSIAREL
+624 PKSIAREMH
-632 RERAMTFGEYVN
+632 ERAMNFGEYVN

-653 LLLRYL
+653 LVLRYL
-659 SDAYRALMQ
+659 SDAYRALVQ
-668 NVPTDRRTPELDE
+668 NVPAERRTPPLDE
-681 LTGWLGALVRG
+681 LTAWLGALVRG

-706 VADGSGDGEDGG
+706 VDSGPLPD
-718 SGSEGDG
+718 
-725 GSDGE
+725 
-730 DGEDSEDSESDGGS
+730 
-744 ESESAGEDGGSDG
+744 
-757 ESGSDGEDGE
+757 
-767 DGEDSES
+767 
-774 DGGDVRR
+774 

>member
-1 MTSPGEGGGA
+1 MTAPLLPDDSPEPEA
-11 QAVAPLAARLGAA
+11 TIPPLAARLGAA
-24 SPLDGFVDYTDSEG
+24 SALDGFVDYVTSQG
-38 ISLYPAQEEALLEI
+38 IDLYPAQEEALLEI
-52 LDGRNVIMNTPTGSG
+52 LDGRNVILNTPTGSG

-76 FAALSAGQRSVYT
+76 FAALAAGRRSVYT

-104 AAFGADRVGMI
+104 AAFGPERVGMI
-115 TGDAAVNPQAPIIC
+115 TGDASINPQAPIIC
-129 ATAEILANWA
+129 ATAEILANLA
-139 LRDGSEADVD
+139 LREGSDADVD

-164 GWAWQVPLLSLPQ
+164 GWAWQVPLLTLPQ
-177 CQFVLLSAT
+177 CQFVLMSAT
-186 LGPTQRF
+186 LGPTERF
-193 ADELTGRTG
+193 ADELNRRTG
-202 RDTATVRSA
+202 RETVTVRSA
-211 ERPVPLRFEYGT
+211 ERPVPLRFEYGVE
-223 LPLHASIE
+223 PLHASIE

-236 NRAPIYVVHFTQRE
+236 NRAPVYVVHFTQRE
-250 AIEAAQAYTSIGVL
+250 ATEAAQAYTSIGML
-264 SRAERELVAEAIGGF
+264 TRAERDRVAQAVGGF
-279 KFDSPIGKD
+279 AFDSPIGKD

-356 LNAREFHQIAGR
+356 LSAREFHQIAGR
-368 AGRAGYDDQ
+368 AGRAGYDEQ

-388 IENRIATQKAESNPK
+388 IQNRVAAEKAAADPRS
-403 AKRKLTKRKPP
+403 KRKVVKRKAP
-414 ERNYAHWNEE
+414 ERNYAHWNAD

-436 LTSSFEVSH
+436 LTSSFAVSH

-457 GCADLRRLLVENHE
+457 GCAALRRLLVENHE

-481 RAVAIYRSL
+481 RAVGIYRSL
-490 VDAGV
+490 LEAGV
-495 VEVLEA
+495 VELLA
-501 PDEWGRRV
+501 TPDELDRRV

-514 LQDSFALHQPLS
+514 LQDRFALHQPLS

-534 VLDADETD
+534 VLDPDEPD
-542 YPLDVLSVVESVL
+542 YHLDVLSVLESVL
-555 ENPGPVIAAQVE
+555 ENPGVVLAAQTE
-567 RLRSDLLGE
+567 RLRVELLGE

-587 MERLAAVEH
+587 MERLAEVEH

-604 YGTFD
+604 YGAFGV
-609 IFRRH
+609 FRQN

-619 AENVR
+619 GDNVR
-624 PKSIAREL
+624 PKSVAREMH
-632 RERAMTFGEYVN
+632 ERAMTFGEYVN

-659 SDAYRALMQ
+659 SDAYRALVQ
-668 NVPTDRRTPELDE
+668 NVPAEQQTPQLHE

-706 VADGSGDGEDGG
+706 VAAVVAEVAEVAGEGTGSDRADPGGG
-718 SGSEGDG
+718 SL
-725 GSDGE
+725 
-730 DGEDSEDSESDGGS
+730 
-744 ESESAGEDGGSDG
+744 
-757 ESGSDGEDGE
+757 
-767 DGEDSES
+767 
-774 DGGDVRR
+774 RR

>member
-1 MTSPGEGGGA
+1 MEPLSAADP
-11 QAVAPLAARLGAA
+11 AVAPLAARLGAA
-24 SPLDGFVDYTDSEG
+24 SPLDGFVDYVTSEE

-76 FAALSAGQRSVYT
+76 FAALVAGRRSVYT

-115 TGDAAVNPQAPIIC
+115 TGDASVNPQAPIIC

-139 LRDGSEADVD
+139 LRDGEEADVD

-164 GWAWQVPLLSLPQ
+164 GWAWQVPLLTLPQ

-186 LGPTQRF
+186 LGPTDRF

-202 RDTATVRSA
+202 RETATVRSV

-223 LPLHASIE
+223 VPLHASIE

-264 SRAERELVAEAIGGF
+264 SRAERDRVATAVGGF

-350 GQKTRL
+350 GQRTRL
-356 LNAREFHQIAGR
+356 LSAREFHQIAGR
-368 AGRAGYDDQ
+368 AGRAGFDDQ
-377 GFVRVQAPAHW
+377 GWVRVQAPAHW
-388 IENRIATQKAESNPK
+388 IDNRIAEEKAAANPK
-403 AKRKLTKRKPP
+403 SKRKVVKRRPP
-414 ERNYAHWNEE
+414 ERNYAHWNED
-424 TFDRLVAAEPEP
+424 TFGRLVAAEPEP
-436 LTSSFEVSH
+436 LVSSFEVSH
-445 QMVMHMLDRPGD
+445 QMVMHLLDRPGD
-457 GCADLRRLLVENHE
+457 GCAALRRLLVENHE
-471 TRRRQRRHIR
+471 PRRRQRRHIR

-490 VDAGV
+490 LEAGV
-495 VEVLEA
+495 VEVLES
-501 PDEWGRRV
+501 PDRWDRRV

-514 LQDSFALHQPLS
+514 LQDGFALHQPLS

-534 VLDADETD
+534 VLDPDDEG
-542 YPLDVLSVVESVL
+542 YPSDVLSVIESVL
-555 ENPGPVIAAQVE
+555 ENPRPVIAAQIE

-604 YGTFD
+604 YGSFD
-609 IFRRH
+609 IFRQH

-619 AENVR
+619 GDNVR
-624 PKSIAREL
+624 PKSIAREMH
-632 RERAMTFGEYVN
+632 ERAMNFGEYVN

-659 SDAYRALMQ
+659 SDAYRALVQ
-668 NVPTDRRTPELDE
+668 NVPAERRTPPLDE

-706 VADGSGDGEDGG
+706 VATGVEPDGVATGE
-718 SGSEGDG
+718 
-725 GSDGE
+725 GE
-730 DGEDSEDSESDGGS
+730 PL
-744 ESESAGEDGGSDG
+744 
-757 ESGSDGEDGE
+757 
-767 DGEDSES
+767 
-774 DGGDVRR
+774 RR

>member
-1 MTSPGEGGGA
+1 MSAVDPSP
-11 QAVAPLAARLGAA
+11 APLAARLGAA
-24 SPLDGFVDYTDSEG
+24 SPLDGFVDYVSAEG

-52 LDGRNVIMNTPTGSG
+52 LEGHNVIMNTPTGSG

-76 FAALSAGQRSVYT
+76 FAALVEGRRSVYT

-104 AAFGADRVGMI
+104 EAFGAERVGMI
-115 TGDAAVNPQAPIIC
+115 TGDAAVNPRAPVIC

-139 LRDGSEADVD
+139 LRDGDEADVD

-164 GWAWQVPLLSLPQ
+164 GWAWQVPLLTLPQ

-193 ADELTGRTG
+193 ADELTRRTG
-202 RDTATVRSA
+202 RETVTVRSA

-223 LPLHASIE
+223 APLHASIE

-264 SRAERELVAEAIGGF
+264 TRAERDRVAEAVGGF

-298 VHHAGLLPKYRLLT
+298 VHHAGLLPKYRRLT

-350 GQKTRL
+350 GQRTRL

-368 AGRAGYDDQ
+368 AGRAGFDEE
-377 GFVRVQAPAHW
+377 GWARVPAPAPW
-388 IENRIATQKAESNPK
+388 IENRIAEEKAAADRRN
-403 AKRKLTKRKPP
+403 KRKVVKRRPP

-424 TFDRLVAAEPEP
+424 TFTRLTGAEPEP
-436 LTSSFEVSH
+436 LVSSFEVSH
-445 QMVMHMLDRPGD
+445 QMVMHVLDRPGD
-457 GCADLRRLLVENHE
+457 GCADLRRQLIENHE
-471 TRRRQRRHIR
+471 PRRRQRRHIR

-490 VDAGV
+490 LEAGV
-495 VEVLEA
+495 VELLDS

-534 VLDADETD
+534 VLDPDEAD
-542 YPLDVLSVVESVL
+542 YPRDVVSVIESVL
-555 ENPGPVIAAQVE
+555 ENPGTVIAAQIE
-567 RLRSDLLGE
+567 RLRSELLGE

-596 PKPLREFL
+596 PKPLRDFL
-604 YGTFD
+604 YGAFD

-619 AENVR
+619 GENVR
-624 PKSIAREL
+624 PKSVAREMH
-632 RERAMTFGEYVN
+632 EQAMNFGEYVN

-659 SDAYRALMQ
+659 SDAYRALVQ
-668 NVPTDRRTPELDE
+668 NVPAERRTPALDE
-681 LTGWLGALVRG
+681 LTDWLGALVRG

-706 VADGSGDGEDGG
+706 ATA
-718 SGSEGDG
+718 GSETEAET
-725 GSDGE
+725 GE
-730 DGEDSEDSESDGGS
+730 TL
-744 ESESAGEDGGSDG
+744 
-757 ESGSDGEDGE
+757 
-767 DGEDSES
+767 
-774 DGGDVRR
+774 RR

>member
-1 MTSPGEGGGA
+1 MTTREGGGGA
-11 QAVAPLAARLGAA
+11 RAVAPLAARLDAA
-24 SPLDGFVDYTDSEG
+24 SPLDGFVEYVESEG

-76 FAALSAGQRSVYT
+76 FAALAAGRRSVYT

-104 AAFGADRVGMI
+104 DSFGAERVGMI
-115 TGDAAVNPQAPIIC
+115 TGDAAVNPGAPIVC
-129 ATAEILANWA
+129 ATAEILANWG
-139 LRDGSEADVD
+139 LRDGAEADVD
-149 VVIADEF
+149 VLIADEF
-156 HFYADPQR
+156 HVYADPQR
-164 GWAWQVPLLSLPQ
+164 GWAWQVPLLTLPQ

-186 LGPTQRF
+186 LGPTERF
-193 ADELTGRTG
+193 ADELTRRTG
-202 RDTATVRSA
+202 RETATVRSS

-236 NRAPIYVVHFTQRE
+236 NRAPVYVVHFTQRE
-250 AIEAAQAYTSIGVL
+250 AVEAAQAYTSIGVL
-264 SRAERELVAEAIGGF
+264 SRAERDRVAAAVGGF

-350 GQKTRL
+350 GQRTRL

-368 AGRAGYDDQ
+368 AGRAGYDEQ
-377 GFVRVQAPAHW
+377 GWVRVQAPAHW
-388 IENRIATQKAESNPK
+388 IENRIAEAKAASDPK
-403 AKRKLTKRKPP
+403 AKRKLTKRRPP
-414 ERNYAHWNEE
+414 ERNYAHWTEQ
-424 TFDRLVAAEPEP
+424 TFERLVATEPEP
-436 LTSSFEVSH
+436 LVSSFEVSH
-445 QMVMHMLDRPGD
+445 QMVMHLLDRPGD
-457 GCADLRRLLVENHE
+457 GCADLRRLLVDNHE
-471 TRRRQRRHIR
+471 PRRRQRRHIR

-490 VDAGV
+490 LEAGV
-495 VEVLEA
+495 VEVLET
-501 PDEWGRRV
+501 PDEWDRRV

-534 VLDADETD
+534 VLDSAEDG
-542 YPLDVLSVVESVL
+542 YPLDVLSVIESVL

-604 YGTFD
+604 YGAFD
-609 IFRRH
+609 VFRRH

-619 AENVR
+619 GDNVR
-624 PKSIAREL
+624 PKSIAREMH
-632 RERAMTFGEYVN
+632 ERAMNFGEYVN

-659 SDAYRALMQ
+659 SDAYRALVQ
-668 NVPTDRRTPELDE
+668 NVPAERRTPALEE
-681 LTGWLGALVRG
+681 LTDWLGALVRG

-706 VADGSGDGEDGG
+706 VAGEVE
-718 SGSEGDG
+718 GSE
-725 GSDGE
+725 
-730 DGEDSEDSESDGGS
+730 
-744 ESESAGEDGGSDG
+744 A
-757 ESGSDGEDGE
+757 SGAADPPAAD
-767 DGEDSES
+767 
-774 DGGDVRR
+774 DVRHRRDR

>member
-1 MTSPGEGGGA
+1 MRRGRRDSVESPLSALGPPIP
-11 QAVAPLAARLGAA
+11 PLAARLGAA
-24 SPLDGFVDYTDSEG
+24 SPLDGFVEYVESEG
-38 ISLYPAQEEALLEI
+38 ISLYPAQEEALLE
-52 LDGRNVIMNTPTGSG
+52 LLEGHNVIMNTPTGSG

-76 FAALSAGQRSVYT
+76 FAALVEGRRSVYT

-104 AAFGADRVGMI
+104 DAFGADRVGMI
-115 TGDAAVNPQAPIIC
+115 TGDAAVNPQAPVIC
-129 ATAEILANWA
+129 ATAEILANQA
-139 LRDGSEADVD
+139 LRDGTEADVD

-164 GWAWQVPLLSLPQ
+164 GWAWQVPLLTLPQ

-193 ADELTGRTG
+193 ADELTSRTG
-202 RDTATVRSA
+202 RETVTVRSA

-223 LPLHASIE
+223 APLHASIE

-264 SRAERELVAEAIGGF
+264 TRAERDRVAEAVGGF

-350 GQKTRL
+350 GQRTRL

-368 AGRAGYDDQ
+368 AGRAGFDEE
-377 GFVRVQAPAHW
+377 GWVRVQAPAHW
-388 IENRIATQKAESNPK
+388 IENRTAEEKAAADSK
-403 AKRKLTKRKPP
+403 KKRKVVKRRPP

-424 TFDRLVAAEPEP
+424 TFTRLTGAEPEP
-436 LTSSFEVSH
+436 LVSSFEVSH
-445 QMVMHMLDRPGD
+445 QMVMHVLDRPGD

-490 VDAGV
+490 LEAGV
-495 VEVLEA
+495 VEVLDS

-534 VLDADETD
+534 VLDPDEDD
-542 YPLDVLSVVESVL
+542 YPRDVLSVIESVL
-555 ENPGPVIAAQVE
+555 ENPGPVIAAQIE
-567 RLRSDLLGE
+567 RLRTELLGE

-587 MERLAAVEH
+587 MERLAVVEQ

-604 YGTFD
+604 YGSFD

-619 AENVR
+619 GENVR
-624 PKSIAREL
+624 PKSVAREMH
-632 RERAMTFGEYVN
+632 EQAMNFGEYVN

-659 SDAYRALMQ
+659 SDAYRALVQ
-668 NVPTDRRTPELDE
+668 NVPADRRTPALDE
-681 LTGWLGALVRG
+681 LTDWLGALVRG

-706 VADGSGDGEDGG
+706 AAGDGEG
-718 SGSEGDG
+718 
-725 GSDGE
+725 
-730 DGEDSEDSESDGGS
+730 
-744 ESESAGEDGGSDG
+744 AGAPTG
-757 ESGSDGEDGE
+757 
-767 DGEDSES
+767 
-774 DGGDVRR
+774 

>member
-1 MTSPGEGGGA
+1 MTAPLLADDSPEPEA
-11 QAVAPLAARLGAA
+11 TIPPLAARLGAA
-24 SPLDGFVDYTDSEG
+24 SALDGFVDYVTSQG
-38 ISLYPAQEEALLEI
+38 IDLYPAQEEALLEI
-52 LDGRNVIMNTPTGSG
+52 LDGRNVILNTPTGSG

-76 FAALSAGQRSVYT
+76 FAALAAGRRSVYT

-104 AAFGADRVGMI
+104 AAFGPERVGMI
-115 TGDAAVNPQAPIIC
+115 TGDASINPQAPIIC
-129 ATAEILANWA
+129 ATAEILANLA
-139 LRDGSEADVD
+139 LREGSDADVD

-164 GWAWQVPLLSLPQ
+164 GWAWQVPLLTLPQ

-186 LGPTQRF
+186 LGPTERF
-193 ADELTGRTG
+193 ADELNRRTG
-202 RDTATVRSA
+202 RETVTVRSA
-211 ERPVPLRFEYGT
+211 ERPVPLRFEYGAE
-223 LPLHASIE
+223 PLHASIE

-236 NRAPIYVVHFTQRE
+236 NRAPVYVVHFTQRE
-250 AIEAAQAYTSIGVL
+250 ATEAAQAYTSIGML
-264 SRAERELVAEAIGGF
+264 TRAERDRVAEAVGGF
-279 KFDSPIGKD
+279 AFDSPIGKD

-356 LNAREFHQIAGR
+356 LSAREFHQIAGR
-368 AGRAGYDDQ
+368 AGRAGYDEQ

-388 IENRIATQKAESNPK
+388 IQNRVAAEKAAADPRS
-403 AKRKLTKRKPP
+403 KRKVVKRKAP
-414 ERNYAHWNEE
+414 ERNYAHWNAD

-436 LTSSFEVSH
+436 LTSSFAVSH

-457 GCADLRRLLVENHE
+457 GCAALRRLLVENHE

-481 RAVAIYRSL
+481 RAVGIYRSL
-490 VDAGV
+490 LEAGV
-495 VEVLEA
+495 VELLA
-501 PDEWGRRV
+501 TPDELDRRV

-514 LQDSFALHQPLS
+514 LQDRFALHQPLS

-534 VLDADETD
+534 VLDPDEPD
-542 YPLDVLSVVESVL
+542 YHLDVLSVLESVL
-555 ENPGPVIAAQVE
+555 ENPGVVLAAQTE
-567 RLRSDLLGE
+567 RLRVELLGE

-587 MERLAAVEH
+587 MERLAEVEH

-604 YGTFD
+604 YGAFGV
-609 IFRRH
+609 FRQN

-619 AENVR
+619 GDNVR
-624 PKSIAREL
+624 PKSVAREMH
-632 RERAMTFGEYVN
+632 ERAMTFGEYVN

-659 SDAYRALMQ
+659 SDAYRALVQ
-668 NVPTDRRTPELDE
+668 NVPAEQQTPQLHE
-681 LTGWLGALVRG
+681 LTDWLGALVRG

-706 VADGSGDGEDGG
+706 VAAVVAEVAEVAGEGTGSDRADPGGG
-718 SGSEGDG
+718 SL
-725 GSDGE
+725 
-730 DGEDSEDSESDGGS
+730 
-744 ESESAGEDGGSDG
+744 
-757 ESGSDGEDGE
+757 
-767 DGEDSES
+767 
-774 DGGDVRR
+774 RR

>member
-1 MTSPGEGGGA
+1 MEY
-11 QAVAPLAARLGAA
+11 VE
-24 SPLDGFVDYTDSEG
+24 SEG

-76 FAALSAGQRSVYT
+76 FAALAAGRRSVYT

-104 AAFGADRVGMI
+104 DSFGAERVGMI
-115 TGDAAVNPQAPIIC
+115 TGDAAVNPGAPIVC
-129 ATAEILANWA
+129 ATAEILANWG
-139 LRDGSEADVD
+139 LRDGAEADVD
-149 VVIADEF
+149 VLIADEF

-164 GWAWQVPLLSLPQ
+164 GWAWQVPLLTLPQ

-186 LGPTQRF
+186 LGPTERF
-193 ADELTGRTG
+193 ADELTRRTG
-202 RDTATVRSA
+202 RETATVRSS

-236 NRAPIYVVHFTQRE
+236 NRAPVYVVHFTQRE
-250 AIEAAQAYTSIGVL
+250 AVEAAQAYTSIGVL
-264 SRAERELVAEAIGGF
+264 SRAERDRVAAAVGGF

-350 GQKTRL
+350 GQRTRL

-368 AGRAGYDDQ
+368 AGRAGYDEQ
-377 GFVRVQAPAHW
+377 GWVRVQAPAHW
-388 IENRIATQKAESNPK
+388 IENRIAEAKAASDPK
-403 AKRKLTKRKPP
+403 AKRKLTKRRPP
-414 ERNYAHWNEE
+414 ERNYAHWTEQ
-424 TFDRLVAAEPEP
+424 TFERLVATEPEP
-436 LTSSFEVSH
+436 LVSSFEVSH
-445 QMVMHMLDRPGD
+445 QMVMHLLDRPGD
-457 GCADLRRLLVENHE
+457 GCADLRRLLVDNHE
-471 TRRRQRRHIR
+471 PRRRQRRHIR

-490 VDAGV
+490 LEAGV
-495 VEVLEA
+495 VEVLET
-501 PDEWGRRV
+501 PDEWDRRV

-534 VLDADETD
+534 VLDSAEDG
-542 YPLDVLSVVESVL
+542 YPLDVLSVIESVL

-604 YGTFD
+604 YGAFD
-609 IFRRH
+609 VFRRH

-619 AENVR
+619 GDNVR
-624 PKSIAREL
+624 PKSIAREMH
-632 RERAMTFGEYVN
+632 ERAMNFGEYVN

-659 SDAYRALMQ
+659 SDAYRALVQ
-668 NVPTDRRTPELDE
+668 NVPAERRTPALEE
-681 LTGWLGALVRG
+681 LTDWLGALVRG

-706 VADGSGDGEDGG
+706 VAGEVE
-718 SGSEGDG
+718 GSE
-725 GSDGE
+725 
-730 DGEDSEDSESDGGS
+730 
-744 ESESAGEDGGSDG
+744 A
-757 ESGSDGEDGE
+757 SGAADPPAAD
-767 DGEDSES
+767 
-774 DGGDVRR
+774 DVRHRRDR

>member
-1 MTSPGEGGGA
+1 MSATDPP
-11 QAVAPLAARLGAA
+11 VAPLAARLGAP
-24 SPLDGFVDYTDSEG
+24 SPLDGFVDYTESAG

-52 LDGRNVIMNTPTGSG
+52 LDGHNVIMNTPTGSG

-76 FAALSAGQRSVYT
+76 FAALAAGRRSVYT

-104 AAFGADRVGMI
+104 EAFGAERVGMI
-115 TGDAAVNPQAPIIC
+115 TGDAAVNSQAPIIC

-139 LRDGSEADVD
+139 LRDGTDADVD

-164 GWAWQVPLLSLPQ
+164 GWAWQVPLLTLSQ

-186 LGPTQRF
+186 LGPTERF

-202 RDTATVRSA
+202 RETVTVRSA
-211 ERPVPLRFEYGT
+211 ERPVPLGFEYGT

-236 NRAPIYVVHFTQRE
+236 NRAPVYVVHFTQRE

-264 SRAERELVAEAIGGF
+264 SRAERDRVADAVGGF

-350 GQKTRL
+350 GQRTRL
-356 LNAREFHQIAGR
+356 LSAREFHQIAGR
-368 AGRAGYDDQ
+368 AGRAGFDERGY
-377 GFVRVQAPAHW
+377 VRVQAPAHW
-388 IENRIATQKAESNPK
+388 IENRIAEEKAASNPK
-403 AKRKLTKRKPP
+403 AKRKLTKRRPP

-424 TFDRLVAAEPEP
+424 TFERLTSAEPER

-457 GCADLRRLLVENHE
+457 GCADLRRLLAENHE

-490 VDAGV
+490 TDAGV
-495 VEVLEA
+495 VEVLET

-514 LQDSFALHQPLS
+514 LQDNFALHQPLS
-526 LFAVEALG
+526 LFAMEALE
-534 VLDADETD
+534 VLDAAESD
-542 YPLDVLSVVESVL
+542 YPLDVLSVIESVL

-587 MERLAAVEH
+587 MERLADVEH

-604 YGTFD
+604 YGAFD

-619 AENVR
+619 SDNVR
-624 PKSIAREL
+624 PKSVAREMH
-632 RERAMTFGEYVN
+632 ERAMTFGEYVN

-659 SDAYRALMQ
+659 SDAYRALVQ

-681 LTGWLGALVRG
+681 LTDWLGALVRG

-706 VADGSGDGEDGG
+706 VSDGS
-718 SGSEGDG
+718 
-725 GSDGE
+725 SDGE
-730 DGEDSEDSESDGGS
+730 DG
-744 ESESAGEDGGSDG
+744 DG
-757 ESGSDGEDGE
+757 ESDA
-767 DGEDSES
+767 
-774 DGGDVRR
+774 GGGAVRR

>member
-1 MTSPGEGGGA
+1 MNPLSPP
-11 QAVAPLAARLGAA
+11 VPPLAARLGAP
-24 SPLDGFVDYTDSEG
+24 SPLDGFVDYVTSEG

-76 FAALSAGQRSVYT
+76 FAALAAGRRSIYT

-104 AAFGADRVGMI
+104 EAFGAERVGMI
-115 TGDAAVNPQAPIIC
+115 TGDAAVNSSAPIIC
-129 ATAEILANWA
+129 ATAEILANWS
-139 LRDGSEADVD
+139 LRDGAEAEVD

-164 GWAWQVPLLSLPQ
+164 GWAWQVPLLTLPQ

-193 ADELTGRTG
+193 ADELTARTG
-202 RDTATVRSA
+202 RETITVRSG
-211 ERPVPLRFEYGT
+211 ERPVPLAFEYGT

-231 DLLER
+231 DLLDR

-264 SRAERELVAEAIGGF
+264 SRAERDRVAESIGGF

-377 GFVRVQAPAHW
+377 GWVRVQAPAHW
-388 IENRIATQKAESNPK
+388 IENRIATEKAASDPK
-403 AKRKLTKRKPP
+403 AKRKLTKRRPP
-414 ERNYAHWNEE
+414 ERNYAHWNEQ
-424 TFDRLVAAEPEP
+424 TFERLVAAEPEP
-436 LTSSFEVSH
+436 LRSSFEVSH
-445 QMVMHMLDRPGD
+445 QMVMHVLDRPGD

-471 TRRRQRRHIR
+471 PRRRQRRHIR

-490 VDAGV
+490 LDAGV
-495 VEVLEA
+495 VEALET

-534 VLDADETD
+534 VLDAGDAG
-542 YPLDVLSVVESVL
+542 YPLDVLSVIESVL
-555 ENPGPVIAAQVE
+555 ENPGVVLAAQIE
-567 RLRSDLLGE
+567 RLRNDLLGE

-604 YGTFD
+604 YGAFD

-619 AENVR
+619 GDNVR
-624 PKSIAREL
+624 PKSVAREIH
-632 RERAMTFGEYVN
+632 ERAMTFGEYVN

-653 LLLRYL
+653 LVLRYL
-659 SDAYRALMQ
+659 SDAYRALVQ
-668 NVPTDRRTPELDE
+668 NVPVERRTPALDE
-681 LTGWLGALVRG
+681 LTDWLGALVRG

-706 VADGSGDGEDGG
+706 VTAEAAADE
-718 SGSEGDG
+718 E
-725 GSDGE
+725 
-730 DGEDSEDSESDGGS
+730 
-744 ESESAGEDGGSDG
+744 
-757 ESGSDGEDGE
+757 
-767 DGEDSES
+767 
-774 DGGDVRR
+774 VLLRR

>member
-1 MTSPGEGGGA
+1 MTVGTP
-11 QAVAPLAARLGAA
+11 VPPLAARLSAA
-24 SPLDGFVDYTDSEG
+24 SPLDGFVDYVTSEG

-76 FAALSAGQRSVYT
+76 FAALVAGRRSVYT

-104 AAFGADRVGMI
+104 DAFGAERVGMI
-115 TGDAAVNPQAPIIC
+115 TGDAAVNSGAPIIC

-139 LRDGSEADVD
+139 LRDGAEADVD

-164 GWAWQVPLLSLPQ
+164 GWAWQVPLLTLPQ

-186 LGPTQRF
+186 LGPTERF

-202 RDTATVRSA
+202 RETVTVRSG
-211 ERPVPLRFEYGT
+211 ERPVPLGFEYGM

-231 DLLER
+231 DLLDR

-264 SRAERELVAEAIGGF
+264 SRAERDRVAEAVGGF

-312 ERLAQQGLLKL
+312 ERLAQGGLLKL

-368 AGRAGYDDQ
+368 AGRAGYDEQ
-377 GFVRVQAPAHW
+377 GWVRVQAPAHW
-388 IENRIATQKAESNPK
+388 IENRIAEQKAASDPK
-403 AKRKLTKRKPP
+403 AKRKLTKRRPP
-414 ERNYAHWNEE
+414 ERNYAHWNEQ
-424 TFDRLVAAEPEP
+424 TFERLVAAEPEP
-436 LTSSFEVSH
+436 LVSSFEVSH
-445 QMVMHMLDRPGD
+445 QMVMHVLDRPGD

-471 TRRRQRRHIR
+471 TRRRQRRHIC

-490 VDAGV
+490 LEAGV
-495 VEVLEA
+495 VEVLQV

-534 VLDADETD
+534 VLDADEAD
-542 YPLDVLSVVESVL
+542 YPRDVLSVIESVL

-567 RLRSDLLGE
+567 RLRNDLLGE

-604 YGTFD
+604 YGSFD

-619 AENVR
+619 GDNVR
-624 PKSIAREL
+624 PKSIAREMH
-632 RERAMTFGEYVN
+632 ERAMNFGEYVN

-653 LLLRYL
+653 LVLRYL
-659 SDAYRALMQ
+659 SDAYRALVQ
-668 NVPTDRRTPELDE
+668 NVPAERRTPALEE
-681 LTGWLGALVRG
+681 LTDWLGALVRG

-706 VADGSGDGEDGG
+706 VAA
-718 SGSEGDG
+718 
-725 GSDGE
+725 
-730 DGEDSEDSESDGGS
+730 
-744 ESESAGEDGGSDG
+744 SAEPDDRTGAAGAP
-757 ESGSDGEDGE
+757 
-767 DGEDSES
+767 
-774 DGGDVRR
+774 R